1 MLWHDFLDVREI
13 GACKIDIEC
22 ADIFLQIFAALR
34 PGNWNN
40 IFALSEYPGERELRR
55 RAFFF
60 ARDVPDA
67 GDEIE
72 VALEIFALKP
82 RRGASVIIFRQ
93 VFRFFDLTGQK
104 SAAKRAVRHKP
115 DAERAAGTE
124 NFLFGIARPKR
135 VFRLQRGNG

>member
-55 RAFFF
+55 VHFFSRAISPTRATRRP
-60 ARDVPDA
+60 AR
-67 GDEIE
+67 
-72 VALEIFALKP
+72 
-82 RRGASVIIFRQ
+82 SVQ
-93 VFRFFDLTGQK
+93 VFAVSSSFRV
-104 SAAKRAVRHKP
+104 AA
-115 DAERAAGTE
+115 E
-124 NFLFGIARPKR
+124 F
-135 VFRLQRGNG
+135 Q

>member
-60 ARDVPDA
+60 ARDLPDA
-67 GDEIE
+67 GDETTSP
-72 VALEIFALKP
+72 LRPSFRCFIFVP
-82 RRGASVIIFRQ
+82 RRCAISID
-93 VFRFFDLTGQK
+93 FD
-104 SAAKRAVRHKP
+104 S
-115 DAERAAGTE
+115 
-124 NFLFGIARPKR
+124 
-135 VFRLQRGNG
+135 